1 MFPQMSVIDCQ
12 RQPRSPQGYGSG
24 SQDHASALI
33 QRFRENGLRAL
44 RSQCIAPSGYD
55 LLATE
60 VSSWQLADA
69 S

>member
-1 MFPQMSVIDCQ
+1 MFPQMSVTDGQ
-12 RQPRSPQGYGSG
+12 RQPTRLQGHVSG
-24 SQDHASALI
+24 SQDHASTLI
-33 QRFRENGLRAL
+33 QSFRENGMRAL
-44 RSQCIAPSGYD
+44 RSRCILLSGYD